1 MKKTIWLLLTF
12 VLLITSCGKE
22 QTSNNITGIPYKETT
37 RGMWSMISPDGE
49 VIFTEEF
56 DNEPSMAKEG
66 IFMVRNG
73 KGLYEYY
80 TAEKK
85 PQKIGAEY
93 KECTLFTDGKALAT
107 EPNKPVAIINT
118 KGEVVKTLDKIDGK
132 VVESVQPFSEG
143 YAVYQSDDCYGV
155 IDDEGKSVIP
165 ANYCQ
170 ISRCSDGK
178 FIAVD
183 KKYKESDR
191 ADTKFAVLNT
201 SGKLLFE
208 MSGAQYAQFGKF
220 QNGYLPVCVVKDGE
234 SVWGIINDK
243 QEEVV
248 KPSAKYS
255 LIDEI
260 RGDKFIYKSDT
271 GLYGVMDMKGNTII
285 RAKYSELA
293 FDSNDLLIAL
303 SISDKDPYKFIDEND
318 EQVGKDEYML
328 ATPFTMIDG
337 EHAIVQISK
346 KQFAIINS
354 KGEQLK
360 NLPDMCEVAIYR
372 ESYTIDSDYLDIEA
386 MLDKIGI
393 TQDGMDGIKFSDKPA
408 DVIEKKKAYV
418 SFRSTPSDYTN
429 NNTVSYTHDVYDAEP
444 KFEVVFNSVLGTRNT
459 PNEGGYSYGYMWTD
473 ASISYFSITFE
484 DSDKLKGKMGQLKDA
499 LFARFTK
506 MGKILEKTN
515 DTLNLMLKNGMEAV
529 VSYNQDSVTVQWGTL
544 YEDYDDEAEYD

>member
-66 IFMVRNG
+66 IFKVRNG

-143 YAVYQSDDCYGV
+143 YAVYKSDDCYGV

-170 ISRCSDGK
+170 ILPCSDGK

-183 KKYKESDR
+183 KKYKESER

-208 MSGAQYAQFGKF
+208 MSGSKYAQFGKF

-234 SVWGIINDK
+234 SMWGIINDK

-260 RGDKFIYKSDT
+260 RGDKFIYKSDA

-293 FDSNDLLIAL
+293 FDCNDLLVAL
-303 SISDKDPYKFIDEND
+303 SISDEGPYKFIDEND
-318 EQVGKDEYML
+318 EQVGKDEYKL
-328 ATPFTMIDG
+328 ATPFAMIDG

-418 SFRSTPSDYTN
+418 SFRNTPSDYTN

-444 KFEVVFNSVLGTRNT
+444 KFEVVFNSVLGARNA

-484 DSDKLKGKMGQLKDA
+484 DSDKLKGKMGLLKDA